1 MGEGLSEFVL
11 MCAVAALRWAL
22 LGGTHWSFAGNKRR
36 ARRAW
41 RKVVAEAS
49 ALAVQRHLHLA
60 RRIGHPGATAAAS
73 LACLSD
79 GARHYPPRWRQSPAG
94 AN

>member
-41 RKVVAEAS
+41 RKAVAEAS
-49 ALAVQRHLHLA
+49 ALAAPYERCLVELEPWRHTRGAQRHL
-60 RRIGHPGATAAAS
+60 R
-73 LACLSD
+73 
-79 GARHYPPRWRQSPAG
+79 
-94 AN
+94 